1 VVSISSGARPTM
13 FLVMDVKTGKS
24 ITGMH
29 GYPKLQGRRISPV
42 QAIEFTARDGLA
54 IRGYLTT
61 PLNLKGEPR
70 RDLPLLVIAHDGPA
84 GEFPDYQHV
93 ADSRYDFERQ
103 LFASR
108 GYAVLQVNTRGSSG
122 RGAAF
127 QQAGDGEWGRAVQD
141 DYADAVRWAI
151 KEGIAAADRVCFYGT
166 GYGAYTAL
174 MAAAR
179 EPELFQCVIGV
190 AGVYDLPREVQGDRE
205 EVRELYAMV

>member
-1 VVSISSGARPTM
+1 PDPAHPLAVLHRALVQRLPGEHVDILNATDDLTTAVVSISSGARPTM

-70 RDLPLLVIAHDGPA
+70 RGLPLLVIAHDGPA
-84 GEFPDYQHV
+84 EEFPDYQSV
-93 ADSRYDFERQ
+93 ADARYDFERQ

-108 GYAVLQVNTRGSSG
+108 GYAALQVNVRGTLG
-122 RGAAF
+122 RGVAF
-127 QQAGDGEWGRAVQD
+127 QRAGDGEWGRAVQD

-151 KEGIAAADRVCFYGT
+151 KEGVAAA
-166 GYGAYTAL
+166 
-174 MAAAR
+174 
-179 EPELFQCVIGV
+179 
-190 AGVYDLPREVQGDRE
+190 
-205 EVRELYAMV
+205 